1 MAKKR
6 NIGPQ
11 IAKKVEDDKL
21 LLGERLQGDL
31 IEKLKAKQKSLREE
45 ENRKQEEELARR
57 REEAR
62 LREKN
67 KSFEELFNESSM
79 DWKKFK

>member
-6 NIGPQ
+6 NQGHQ
-11 IAKKVEDDKL
+11 KAKKVDDDKL

-31 IEKLKAKQKSLREE
+31 VEKLKAKQKSLREE

-57 REEAR
+57 REEAK

-67 KSFEELFNESSM
+67 KSFEELLNESSI
-79 DWKKFK
+79 DWTKFK

>member
-6 NIGPQ
+6 NKGHQ
-11 IAKKVEDDKL
+11 QTKKVEDDKL
-21 LLGERLQGDL
+21 LLQERLQGDL
-31 IEKLKAKQKSLREE
+31 VEKLKAKQKSLREDQE
-45 ENRKQEEELARR
+45 RKQEEELARR

-67 KSFEELFNESSM
+67 KSFEELLNESSM
-79 DWKKFK
+79 DWNKYK